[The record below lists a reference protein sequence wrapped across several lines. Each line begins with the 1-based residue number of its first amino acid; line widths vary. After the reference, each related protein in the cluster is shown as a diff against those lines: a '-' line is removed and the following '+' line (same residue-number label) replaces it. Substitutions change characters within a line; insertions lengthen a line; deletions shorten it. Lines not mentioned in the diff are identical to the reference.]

1 MKKTTKIVPA
11 TYVRLC
17 KAMLE
22 VIADRQA
29 QKALFDKPVKAIG
42 VARNKADQMY
52 VNYVTGRCEVTIF
65 QTARLKHM
73 GADVQ
78 HLAGLH
84 KGGYLIVLESTSARI
99 KTPLGHKWFEKEYD
113 AIKFFLKADTT
124 KLTYSTTMATR
135 MLKRYNEFQTATEPT
150 KKPKLKRKPKAEA
163 QEPKASV
170 MRKDVAARP
179 PKIILATKEVKKKAE
194 GTPQEQLDAL
204 VAQREQQ
211 LTLAKQQYD
220 NSVAAINT
228 SFKTPIADA
237 EKALERSK
245 KAQARAEA
253 KEQANQVKQ
262 ELPVETP
269 KANKRPKLKRKPK
282 PAADIVIDVTATET
296 KPEVKVETPAVA
308 PASEPEAPAE
318 NSKDGFVYQTSGR
331 RAAVTSKPYVSFDA
345 LKRAIKK
352 NLKSLASKAIVYH
365 VVNGKRTEY
374 ALFDNHDPVT
384 GEELAQF
391 RWFTVDGVK

>member
-1 MKKTTKIVPA
+1 MKKTIKIVPA

-17 KAMLE
+17 KAILE

-52 VNYVTGRCEVTIF
+52 VNYVAGRCEVTIF

-73 GADVQ
+73 GTDVQ
-78 HLAGLH
+78 HLMGLH
-84 KGGYLIVLESTSARI
+84 KGGYLVVCESTSARVQA
-99 KTPLGHKWFEKEYD
+99 PLGHKWFEKEED
-113 AIKFFLKADTT
+113 AIKFFLKADPT

-135 MLKRYNEFQTATEPT
+135 MLKRRNEFQTATEPT
-150 KKPKLKRKPKAEA
+150 KKPKLKRKPKAKV

-170 MRKDVAARP
+170 LRKDVLARP
-179 PKIILATKEVKKKAE
+179 PKIILATKATKKKAE
-194 GTPQEQLDAL
+194 GTPQEQLDNL
-204 VAQREQQ
+204 LAQREQQ

-220 NSVAAINT
+220 NSVNAIDA
-228 SFKTPIADA
+228 SFREPIASA

-245 KAQARAEA
+245 KALARAEA
-253 KEQANQVKQ
+253 KEQAKQVQQ
-262 ELPVETP
+262 EAPAEVP
-269 KANKRPKLKRKPK
+269 KVVKKPKLKRNPK
-282 PAADIVIDVTATET
+282 PAADVVIDVTATDA
-296 KPEVKVETPAVA
+296 KPEPKVETPAPEVA
-308 PASEPEAPAE
+308 QPEAPVE
-318 NSKDGFVYQTSGR
+318 NPKDGFVYQTSGR
-331 RAAVTSKPYVSFDA
+331 RAAVTSKPYVSFAA

-365 VVNGKRTEY
+365 VQNGKRTEY
-374 ALFDNHDPVT
+374 ALFDNHDPVN

-391 RWFTVDGVK
+391 RWFMVEGAK